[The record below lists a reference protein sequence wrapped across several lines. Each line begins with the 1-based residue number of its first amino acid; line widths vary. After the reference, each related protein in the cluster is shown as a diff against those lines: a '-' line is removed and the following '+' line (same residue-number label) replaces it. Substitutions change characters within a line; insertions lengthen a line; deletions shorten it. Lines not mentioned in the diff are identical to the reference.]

1 MNKVDTGLF
10 LAIDR
15 NSKLFCEDCYLYVVI
30 VAEKP
35 QNSPVYFSVQWS
47 VDRGIVRLVED
58 EIYEGTVIPDNHGQH
73 FMVDLRKDQY
83 DTDIYLGFQKSDCY
97 NTTLTVDVA
106 LTVIHSLTHSLTISH
121 SLFLVI

>member
-1 MNKVDTGLF
+1 MF

-106 LTVIHSLTHSLTISH
+106 LTVIHSLTISLTHTH
-121 SLFLVI
+121 SFLLFDL